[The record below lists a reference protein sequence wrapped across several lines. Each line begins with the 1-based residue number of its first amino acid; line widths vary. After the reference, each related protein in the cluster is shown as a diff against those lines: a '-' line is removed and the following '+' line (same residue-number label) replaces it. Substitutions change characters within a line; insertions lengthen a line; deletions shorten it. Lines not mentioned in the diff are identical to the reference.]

1 MVSEGSGGPHVF
13 ESAVTGRYLA
23 GGVVVDCVK
32 VPGLAVGVVGH

>member
-1 MVSEGSGGPHVF
+1 MF